1 MFIKLMRRVERK
13 CDNINILNCQSY
25 SHKALREHLN
35 SIVAQ
40 DEIYFYHLIERQKE
54 ILMKT
59 LK

>member
-1 MFIKLMRRVERK
+1 MRRVERK